1 MSIKEERT
9 ADLYKRLASEF
20 LSRTSNRQSLITVT
34 NIELSSDM
42 KRAEIMLSVMPKEQE
57 RTALLFAN
65 RLRGEFS
72 EYIKAHS
79 RLRMLP
85 KITFSADFGE
95 QNRQRIS
102 ELLESDKPLDTVE

>member
-9 ADLYKRLASEF
+9 KDLYKRLASEF
-20 LSRTSNRQSLITVT
+20 LIKNSNRTSLITVT

-42 KRAEIMLSVMPKEQE
+42 KRAEIMISVMPKEKE
-57 RTALLFAN
+57 RVALLFAN

-72 EYIKAHS
+72 DYIKAHS

-85 KITFSADFGE
+85 QIHFSADFGE

-102 ELLESDKPLDTVE
+102 ELLELE